1 MRMTF
6 RAVQVALVLAVGA
19 LTVLIFLRGRQNA
32 ATVTKEG
39 NDLKTKKEKPTKGN
53 ASSMASKAAASKF
66 NLKAYRQQ
74 QVNNLPDSSQKTF
87 RQLPDITSSS
97 DTMAQYRYVEFWRG
111 VSNPL
116 LAGHYQQRLAGQA
129 GLPSTWTRAGEFFQK
144 AQKKT
149 KDSLAKAFAVSKAL
163 KAFNKALDKNPD
175 HLDAK
180 AGLALTYIEGK
191 QQVMKGVSLL
201 KEVVKVDP
209 NHRKALFYLGM
220 LSIRSGQY
228 KKARER
234 FQKLVEIQPKNPFNH
249 LYLGNVEEQLDNK
262 DAALK
267 EYQKYKKL
275 VNQPSL
281 KANANEK
288 INALKSSQKN

>member
-1 MRMTF
+1 MKITF
-6 RAVQVALVLAVGA
+6 RVAQVALVLAVGA
-19 LTVLIFLRGRQNA
+19 LTVLIFMRGRQNA
-32 ATVTKEG
+32 ATVTKES
-39 NDLKTKKEKPTKGN
+39 NDLQSNVEKPNRRNTETGT
-53 ASSMASKAAASKF
+53 SSAAASRF
-66 NLKAYRQQ
+66 DFENYRQQ
-74 QVNNLPDSSQKTF
+74 QVENLSDSSRNTY
-87 RQLPDITSSS
+87 RQLPDNERGS
-97 DTMAQYRYVEFWRG
+97 DTMSAHRFVEFWQR

-116 LAGHYQQRLAGQA
+116 MAGHHQQRLARQA
-129 GLPSTWTRAGEFFQK
+129 GMGSSWTRAGQFFQE

-163 KAFNKALDKNPD
+163 KAFQKALDKNPD
-175 HLDAK
+175 NLDAK

-191 QQVMKGVSLL
+191 QQVMKGVGLL
-201 KEVVKVDP
+201 KEVVKVNP
-209 NHRKALFYLGM
+209 RHKKALFYLGM

-249 LYLGNVEEQLDNK
+249 LYLGNVEEQLNNK

-281 KANANEK
+281 KANATEK

>member
-1 MRMTF
+1 MKMTF
-6 RAVQVALVLAVGA
+6 RVVQVALVLAVGA

-32 ATVTKEG
+32 ATVTKES
-39 NDLKTKKEKPTKGN
+39 NDLKTKAEKPNKSGARGGT
-53 ASSMASKAAASKF
+53 SSAVASKF

-74 QVNNLPDSSQKTF
+74 QVSNLPDSAQKTF
-87 RQLPDITSSS
+87 SQLPDVTSGS
-97 DTMAQYRYVEFWRG
+97 DTSAEHRYVEFWQG
-111 VSNPL
+111 VSKPL
-116 LAGHYQQRLAGQA
+116 LAGHYQQRLARQA
-129 GLPSTWTRAGEFFQK
+129 DLPRTWTKAGEFFQK

-149 KDSLAKAFAVSKAL
+149 KDSLAKAFAVSRAL
-163 KAFNKALDKNPD
+163 KAFKKALDKNPNN
-175 HLDAK
+175 LDAK

-191 QQVMKGVSLL
+191 RQVMKGVGLL
-201 KEVVKVDP
+201 KEVVKADP

-228 KKARER
+228 KKAKER
-234 FQKLVEIQPKNPFNH
+234 FQKLVELQPKNPFNH
-249 LYLGNVEEQLDNK
+249 LYLGNVEEQLNNN

>member
-1 MRMTF
+1 MKMTF
-6 RAVQVALVLAVGA
+6 RVAQVALVLAVVA
-19 LTVLIFLRGRQNA
+19 LTVLIFMRGRQNA
-32 ATVTKEG
+32 ATVTKES
-39 NDLKTKKEKPTKGN
+39 NDLKTKAERPNKRNTRGG
-53 ASSMASKAAASKF
+53 AALADASKF
-66 NLKAYRQQ
+66 NLKAYRQK
-74 QVNNLPDSSQKTF
+74 QVNNLPDSAQKTF
-87 RQLPDITSSS
+87 GQLPEITSGS
-97 DTMAQYRYVEFWRG
+97 DTLTEHRYVAFWQE

-116 LAGHYQQRLAGQA
+116 LAGYYQQRLARQA
-129 GLPSTWTRAGEFFQK
+129 DLPGTWTRAGQFFQK

-163 KAFNKALDKNPD
+163 KAFKKALDKNPD

-191 QQVMKGVSLL
+191 RQVMKGVGLL
-201 KEVVKVDP
+201 KEVVKADP

-234 FQKLVEIQPKNPFNH
+234 FQKLVELQPKNPFNH
-249 LYLGNVEEQLDNK
+249 LYLGNVEEQLNNK

-267 EYQKYKKL
+267 EYKKYKKL